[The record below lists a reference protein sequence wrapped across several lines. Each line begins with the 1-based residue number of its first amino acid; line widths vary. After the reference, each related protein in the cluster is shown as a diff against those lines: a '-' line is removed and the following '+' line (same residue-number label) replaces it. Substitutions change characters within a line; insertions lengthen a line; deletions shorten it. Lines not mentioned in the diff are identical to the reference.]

1 MIRLGVR
8 DQKVRSCLSLR
19 IYSVYT
25 DSLISSI
32 TTLVNHVDLMLRSN
46 RSRTEMYEKPID
58 DNLSDSLSYSVRSQ
72 TIEEGGM

>member
-1 MIRLGVR
+1 
-8 DQKVRSCLSLR
+8 
-19 IYSVYT
+19 
-25 DSLISSI
+25 
-32 TTLVNHVDLMLRSN
+32 LRSN